1 MTVTTHRKLSNYAK
15 RVNDLDL
22 GDWVLH
28 LITRKR
34 GIVSA
39 IEPDNGFATVDY
51 LDGSIDVLPRPAFRK
66 VRGKRKDMGHDFD
79 SRPGR

>member
-1 MTVTTHRKLSNYAK
+1 MIVTSHRKLSDYAK

-22 GDWVLH
+22 GDWVVH

-34 GIVSA
+34 GMVSE
-39 IEPDNGFATVDY
+39 IEPHNGFVTVDY
-51 LDGSIDVLPRPAFRK
+51 LDGSHDCLPRPAFRK

-79 SRPGR
+79 TRKR